1 MPPRKRELDAD
12 TLNASASNTPAKRQR
27 VSLACDACRTAR
39 EKCDGGRP
47 HCGTCTA
54 QNRPCSYTPASRKR
68 GVQTG
73 YLRTIEL
80 SLAWLFEQVPDCE
93 GALHRLL
100 TQNDGAD
107 GTRIL
112 ATKDKAGHRLYRRWS
127 KSRVHKDIGRMLS
140 DEKPPRNETSAD
152 DSESEESISPAN
164 ANANLFEGKSSPE
177 FSLQGANLSQADI
190 PANIYQL
197 GGMAEPPVST
207 KLTLPPNWKRLI
219 DIYFC
224 YTHSWLPIVE
234 RGMVTSTALAYP
246 LEGLTL
252 EANRSSALHAQLW
265 AVFAVSSFQDAASSE
280 PFHSQGLSPNA
291 IYSIAQKLIPSDDES
306 LETPHISSLLLQ
318 SLVLLGQK
326 KTMSAWL
333 LIGKASRLALHGR
346 ANNSHMF
353 PVKESGEASLNHA
366 EVRIL
371 AASFVLD
378 SLASLCLGQSQVTSG
393 IRYSLPSVVI
403 VQLLNLDEPWAP
415 ISGLGKTSEHQDDSA
430 LETASPLP
438 TFQQLVAFCRLW
450 AASMDAELYD
460 SPNSHRVTPEDL
472 VRSLDAQF
480 SFCNSLIF
488 GGSTPAVPSAYLLQG
503 MFLAITLDLVP
514 GHRPSLFSNLME
526 VVESCLETFGPGGT
540 PPIVVTLMEIVHRH
554 GHSSRIQEHDKV
566 KWDTAL
572 KALTDVW
579 KPNNPGID
587 GPKEHHSNIGVVDP
601 VSHPMAGPVFM
612 DEISATS
619 HQSQATT
626 MTSREL
632 EHELN
637 RMQQRQK
644 EQQLLSYER
653 QRYAGNSDTS
663 PGTSHSLYPATPT
676 LTFHPPPVNG
686 GPTGNLLQSS
696 NIPSQLVDY
705 DAILEELGSIDCG
718 DSIEV
723 DPQFMTNLG
732 FAPGCDLGEMFHGDF
747 ST

>member
-1 MPPRKRELDAD
+1 MPPRKREHDAD
-12 TLNASASNTPAKRQR
+12 SLNAPASTAPAKRQR

-140 DEKPPRNETSAD
+140 DEKTPRNETSAD
-152 DSESEESISPAN
+152 DSETEESISPAN
-164 ANANLFEGKSSPE
+164 ANLFEAKSSPG
-177 FSLQGANLSQADI
+177 FSLQGANLSQADL
-190 PANIYQL
+190 PANTYQL
-197 GGMAEPPVST
+197 GGMAEPPVPT

-234 RGMVTSTALAYP
+234 REMVTSTALAYP
-246 LEGLTL
+246 SEGLTL

-280 PFHSQGLSPNA
+280 PFHNNGFSPSK
-291 IYSIAQKLIPSDDES
+291 IYSIARQLIPSDDES
-306 LETPHISSLLLQ
+306 LEIPHISSLLLH

-346 ANNSHMF
+346 ATNSHMF
-353 PVKESGEASLNHA
+353 PVKEGGEASLNHA

-393 IRYSLPSVVI
+393 IRYSLPSVTI
-403 VQLLNLDEPWAP
+403 VQLLNLNEPWAP
-415 ISGLGKTSEHQDDSA
+415 VSGFGKAPEHRDESTP
-430 LETASPLP
+430 ETASPLP
-438 TFQQLVAFCRLW
+438 TFQQLFAFCRLW
-450 AASMDAELYD
+450 AASMDARLYD
-460 SPNSHRVTPEDL
+460 SPTSRRITPEDL

-514 GHRPSLFSNLME
+514 GHRPSLFSNLIE

-554 GHSSRIQEHDKV
+554 GHSSRMQEHDKV
-566 KWDTAL
+566 KWDAAL

-579 KPNNPGID
+579 KPNNSGID
-587 GPKEHHSNIGVVDP
+587 GPKEHQNNIGVVDP
-601 VSHPMAGPVFM
+601 ISRPIAGPVFL
-612 DEISATS
+612 DEISTASHHTS
-619 HQSQATT
+619 QTAPL
-626 MTSREL
+626 TSGEL

-644 EQQLLSYER
+644 EQQFLSYER
-653 QRYAGNSDTS
+653 QRYAGNSDNS
-663 PGTSHSLYPATPT
+663 PGTSQSLYPVTPN
-676 LTFHPPPVNG
+676 LTFQSPPVNG
-686 GPTGNLLQSS
+686 GHTGNLLQSS
-696 NIPSQLVDY
+696 HIPSQLVDY

-747 ST
+747 GT